1 MIGQREG
8 KRMINRLVL
17 VLLLLC
23 TVGCDS
29 DEKDVTVRLAV
40 PDTTWTV
47 VIEEVHKIGNELWV
61 IASVAQDPDMMG
73 AQVITTVEDSL
84 TLAAP
89 DLPVKFFVIGKTWNW
104 ENEESYN
111 FIESLDKIEEELK
124 SGKLLYKKM
133 E

>member
-1 MIGQREG
+1 
-8 KRMINRLVL
+8 MINRLGL

-29 DEKDVTVRLAV
+29 DEKEVTVRLAV
-40 PDTTWTV
+40 PDTTWAV
-47 VIEEVHKIGNELWV
+47 AIEEIHKIGNELWV

-84 TLAAP
+84 KLAAP

-104 ENEESYN
+104 ENEESYS